1 MEGPGLAEAVLPVV
15 TTVVMDPLEVG
26 GAMQGL
32 LQGCLN
38 LDFSG
43 KAHYMRVL
51 LRSVVTS

>member
-1 MEGPGLAEAVLPVV
+1 MEGPGLVLPVV

-26 GAMQGL
+26 GATQGI